1 MSELQSGTLVKH
13 VSLGVGKIVA
23 VEASAVHV
31 FFPDADKRFA
41 AKLRLPAARAMLRI
55 DGFEPNAWLEG
66 LSAFSLDAAS
76 GRYALAASWLTHEQ
90 ALAQFLAIRPEGFAA
105 PAGGAASVKDKGR
118 DERGRAA
125 RWRAAHEAWSRTLGR
140 EEAGRLVEEG
150 EVETLVRRALAV
162 EKLVAPLH
170 PQADEGVVAQA
181 LSDEAAARSFLL
193 ALVELLAVPSPGRAR
208 FDKLFAAARGL
219 PVDPAHQ
226 WLVATLF
233 PFVAA
238 PDRHVLLRPRVTCLA
253 AERLGCDLRYEPA
266 PNWTTYA
273 TVRAVAERL
282 LERLKPEGAA
292 DFVDVES
299 FLHVIATSRR
309 STAGAQGGRQDAARA
324 RAAGGRAR
332 R

>member
-1 MSELQSGTLVKH
+1 
-13 VSLGVGKIVA
+13 
-23 VEASAVHV
+23 
-31 FFPDADKRFA
+31 
-41 AKLRLPAARAMLRI
+41 
-55 DGFEPNAWLEG
+55 
-66 LSAFSLDAAS
+66 
-76 GRYALAASWLTHEQ
+76 
-90 ALAQFLAIRPEGFAA
+90 
-105 PAGGAASVKDKGR
+105 
-118 DERGRAA
+118 
-125 RWRAAHEAWSRTLGR
+125 
-140 EEAGRLVEEG
+140 
-150 EVETLVRRALAV
+150 V

-170 PQADEGVVAQA
+170 PPADEGAVAQA
-181 LSDEAAARSFLL
+181 LSDEAAARPFLL
-193 ALVELLAVPSPGRAR
+193 ALLELLAVPSPGRAR

-238 PDRHVLLRPRVTCLA
+238 PERHVLLRPRVTCLA

-309 STAGAQGGRQDAARA
+309 SIAGAKGSARA